1 MCALQIS
8 MNTDSIRHAHLMNQ
22 NAETGLPGGQA
33 GVNRW
38 YDAYLHTGFELF
50 CEPPVSSWSAA

>member
-1 MCALQIS
+1 
-8 MNTDSIRHAHLMNQ
+8 MNQ
-22 NAETGLPGGQA
+22 NADTGLPGGQA